1 VRSEWPLVLFTLL
14 TQAAVGSFAT
24 IGAARI
30 LMRPALTEDL
40 ASALVRAPL
49 AGVLALLALAALSS
63 VGHLLQP
70 FRAWRAA
77 RNARSSWLSVEI
89 VLFAAFALLSAL
101 VVILEWLGGPSLA
114 RDAVAA
120 VAASAGAGLL
130 YAMGQLYRLPS
141 RPAWN
146 HPLTPVS
153 FFVTAALLGVL
164 LVASFLAFTGF
175 ASVGD
180 PHVFPERL
188 AALDSTLAV
197 LLAAGAVLLAVEVLL
212 VQAQAAVRREAS
224 RRSALPE
231 PRRSLLRLQRAT
243 SSRTVLALAA
253 LAMAGWFVLRRPAP
267 SVLEPQGALVVWAAL
282 WLTVAESLIGRIT
295 FYRERPVAGV

>member
-1 VRSEWPLVLFTLL
+1 MRSEWPLVLFTLL
-14 TQAAVGSFAT
+14 TQAAVGAFAT

-40 ASALVRAPL
+40 ASTLVRAPL
-49 AGVLALLALAALSS
+49 AGVLALLVLAALGSI
-63 VGHLLQP
+63 GHLLQP

-89 VLFAAFALLSAL
+89 VLFAAFAVLSVL
-101 VVILEWLGGPSLA
+101 VVILEWQGAPGLA
-114 RDAVAA
+114 RDVLAA
-120 VAASAGAGLL
+120 LAASAGAGLL
-130 YAMGQLYRLPS
+130 YAMGQLYRLAS

-164 LVASFLAFTGF
+164 LVASSLTFTGF
-175 ASVGD
+175 TIVGD

-188 AALDSTLAV
+188 AALDGTLAV
-197 LLAAGAVLLAVEVLL
+197 LLAAGALLLAVELLL

-231 PRRSLLRLQRAT
+231 PQRSLLRLQRAT
-243 SSRTVLALAA
+243 SARTVLVMAA
-253 LAMAGWFVLRRPAP
+253 LGLAGWFVLRRPAL
-267 SVLEPQGALVVWAAL
+267 SIVEPEGALVVWAAL

>member
-1 VRSEWPLVLFTLL
+1 MRSEWPLVLFTLL
-14 TQAAVGSFAT
+14 TQAAVGSFAA
-24 IGAARI
+24 IGAARM
-30 LMRPALTEDL
+30 LMRPVLPEDL

-49 AGVLALLALAALSS
+49 AGVLALLVLAALGSA
-63 VGHLLQP
+63 GHLLQP
-70 FRAWRAA
+70 LRAWRAA

-89 VLFAAFALLSAL
+89 VLLGVFAALTAIVA
-101 VVILEWLGGPSLA
+101 ILEWQGGGGTA
-114 RDAVAA
+114 RDALAA

-164 LVASFLAFTGF
+164 LVASSLAFTGF
-175 ASVGD
+175 AVVGD
-180 PHVFPERL
+180 AKVFPERL
-188 AALDSTLAV
+188 AALDTTLHV
-197 LLAAGAVLLAVEVLL
+197 LLAAASVLLAVEVLV
-212 VQAQAAVRREAS
+212 VQAQAALRREAS

-231 PRRSLLRLQRAT
+231 SRRALLRLQRAT
-243 SSRTVLALAA
+243 SARTVLAMAA
-253 LAMAGWFVLRRPAP
+253 LGLAGWFVLRRPAL
-267 SVLEPQGALVVWAAL
+267 SVVEFEGALVVWAAF